1 MAVALQEMTLHST
14 LLGCPDRPP
23 AVLPQNRTVL
33 SAERDRATP
42 PELGL
47 SQWCQSRPDVAG
59 GTVPQLCKLGAKGKR
74 S

>member
-14 LLGCPDRPP
+14 LLGCPGRPP

-47 SQWCQSRPDVAG
+47 SQQSRPDVAG
-59 GTVPQLCKLGAKGKR
+59 GIVPQLCKLGAKGKR